1 MAKNFE
7 QESPSINLIGAG
19 TVIKGDINSNGDI
32 RIDGTLIGS
41 VNSKGKLVVGN
52 TGNIEGEVNCQ
63 NADFSGTIKAT
74 VTVTE
79 LLSLKATA
87 KLNGDVITNK
97 LAIEPG
103 AIFSGSC
110 SMNNSTPYKE
120 QKFGDKIELK
130 INESAKTK
138 ESVV

>member
-1 MAKNFE
+1 MAKSFE
-7 QESPSINLIGAG
+7 QETPSINLIGAG
-19 TVIKGDINSNGDI
+19 TVIKGDVKSAGDI

-41 VNSKGKLVVGN
+41 VNSKGKLVVGT

-63 NADFSGTIKAT
+63 NADFSGVIKAT
-74 VTVTE
+74 VTVAE

-103 AIFSGSC
+103 ALFSGSC
-110 SMNNSTPYKE
+110 SMNNQAPFKE

-130 INESAKTK
+130 TNELSKTK
-138 ESVV
+138 ETIV